1 MHYFLNIGSN
11 LGCRELNIT
20 RAVREIEKLYGYFEL
35 SKKVES
41 EPWGFD
47 SPNSFINVAMMII
60 TEDSPREVLARL
72 KEIEQRISPRS
83 HRKSDGSYADRV
95 IDIDIMAIDEL
106 IIDEEGLKVPHPH
119 LAERDFFIRP
129 FLELA
134 PGWRDPRTG
143 LTLPELAEKL

>member
-1 MHYFLNIGSN
+1 
-11 LGCRELNIT
+11 
-20 RAVREIEKLYGYFEL
+20 
-35 SKKVES
+35 
-41 EPWGFD
+41 
-47 SPNSFINVAMMII
+47 MMII
-60 TEDSPREVLARL
+60 TEESPREVLARL